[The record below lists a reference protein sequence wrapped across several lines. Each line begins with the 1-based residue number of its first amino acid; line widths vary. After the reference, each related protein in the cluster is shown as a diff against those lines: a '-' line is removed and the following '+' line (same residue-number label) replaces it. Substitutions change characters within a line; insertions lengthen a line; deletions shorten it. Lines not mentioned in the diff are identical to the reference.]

1 MEKLLNEQVVGQ
13 IKQAFADLINPVQIL
28 FFGSKENCDYC
39 NETQQLLSEISA
51 VDEKVNLSE
60 YDLNDDAAIAA
71 HYKVNK
77 APAIVVASK
86 NGKQVID
93 LGIQF
98 SGIPAGYEFSTLIT
112 DIILA
117 SKQNSGLGAATREF
131 LKNLT
136 QPLLL
141 QVFVTPT

>member
-1 MEKLLNEQVVGQ
+1 MEKILNEQVVGQ
-13 IKQAFADLINPVQIL
+13 LKQAFADLVHPVQIL

-39 NETQQLLSEISA
+39 DETRQLLSEISA
-51 VDEKVNLSE
+51 VDERINLSAH
-60 YDLNDDAAIAA
+60 DLNDDAALAA
-71 HYKVNK
+71 QYKVDK

-86 NGKQVID
+86 NGEQIID
-93 LGIQF
+93 LGVQF
-98 SGIPAGYEFSTLIT
+98 SGIPAGHEFGTLIN

-117 SKQNSGLGAATREF
+117 SQRDSGLGAATREF
-131 LKNLT
+131 LKSLT

>member
-1 MEKLLNEQVVGQ
+1 MENLLNEQVVGQ

-51 VDEKVNLSE
+51 VDEKVNLSK

-71 HYKVNK
+71 QYKVDK
-77 APAIVVASK
+77 APAIVIASK
-86 NGKQVID
+86 NGEQVID
-93 LGIQF
+93 LGVQF
-98 SGIPAGYEFSTLIT
+98 SGTPSGYEFSTLIT

-117 SKQNSGLGAATREF
+117 SKRNSELGAATREF

-136 QPLLL
+136 QPILL

>member
-13 IKQAFADLINPVQIL
+13 IRQAFADLVHPVQML
-28 FFGSKENCDYC
+28 FFGSKENCEYC
-39 NETQQLLSEISA
+39 DDTRQLLSEISE
-51 VDEKVNLSE
+51 VDEKVHLSIH
-60 YDLNDDAAIAA
+60 DIHDDAALAGQ
-71 HYKVNK
+71 YNVDKTPV
-77 APAIVVASK
+77 IVIASK
-86 NGKQVID
+86 EGEQIVD
-93 LGIQF
+93 LGIRF
-98 SGIPAGYEFSTLIT
+98 AGIPAGYEFSTLIN

-117 SKQNSGLGAATREF
+117 SKRESGLSAATREF